1 MVEKEMT
8 KEMIAE
14 IDRIAKAVI
23 KNVLKTIM
31 KIEEAQKR
39 MKKQADG
46 AGEFI
51 DNYIEKMMLKNADKL
66 TNEIR
71 AIQKRKPRRQIVI
84 HHLNTM
90 AETHSI

>member
-1 MVEKEMT
+1 MT
-8 KEMIAE
+8 KEMIME

-71 AIQKRKPRRQIVI
+71 AIQKRKPRR
-84 HHLNTM
+84 
-90 AETHSI
+90 